1 MIRARRAKA
10 VEMNRKKLYFIETNA
25 YSMIVSVD
33 SNKKCRYLIENNKC
47 EFPHLWQM
55 EEEKR
60 KRAAVKFLKTVEDD
74 SSWRDNLTYTEL
86 FDEEHMRSYDNPDGF
101 VIVAEIEKEL

>member
-1 MIRARRAKA
+1 MICARRAKA
-10 VEMNRKKLYFIETNA
+10 AEMNRKKLYFIETNA

-33 SNKKCRYLIENNKC
+33 SDKNCRYMWETNEC
-47 EFPHLWQM
+47 EFPHIWEM
-55 EEEKR
+55 PEEDREK
-60 KRAAVKFLKTVEDD
+60 AAKKFLRTVEDD
-74 SSWRDNLTYTEL
+74 SSWNDNLIYDEL

>member
-1 MIRARRAKA
+1 MICARRAKA

-33 SNKKCRYLIENNKC
+33 SDKNCRYMWETNEC